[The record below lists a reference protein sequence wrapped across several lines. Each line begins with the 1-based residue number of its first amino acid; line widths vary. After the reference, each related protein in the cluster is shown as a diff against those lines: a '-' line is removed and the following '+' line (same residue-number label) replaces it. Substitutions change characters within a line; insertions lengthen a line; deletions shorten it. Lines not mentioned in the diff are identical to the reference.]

1 MNREVGETGRAGEE
15 ARGRLHDG
23 PVTPVCMQRQ
33 LAPDCL
39 SHLRAVVVQP
49 GGTSTF
55 WTLPA

>member
-39 SHLRAVVVQP
+39 SQVTAVVVQ
-49 GGTSTF
+49 SAF